1 MCHEVNFSLI
11 ILNRYMFQI
20 FFFFKSYICTTLI
33 LLSRLT
39 LRTYRISCSMSWL
52 SMNVCFSYIEI
63 TWHYLFQ
70 SNIKCLFLCHQLLPL
85 LLLAVRQVLGEKS
98 QLLTMITSQGMY
110 LFYSLI
116 FAQKIF
122 VSDNLMI
129 FISRKVS
136 CYVMCCSS
144 VSY

>member
-1 MCHEVNFSLI
+1 
-11 ILNRYMFQI
+11 MFQI

-70 SNIKCLFLCHQLLPL
+70 SNIKCLVLCHQLLPL
-85 LLLAVRQVLGEKS
+85 PLLAVGQVLGEKLS
-98 QLLTMITSQGMY
+98 SLLRLPALESIF
-110 LFYSLI
+110 FYSLI

-144 VSY
+144 ISY